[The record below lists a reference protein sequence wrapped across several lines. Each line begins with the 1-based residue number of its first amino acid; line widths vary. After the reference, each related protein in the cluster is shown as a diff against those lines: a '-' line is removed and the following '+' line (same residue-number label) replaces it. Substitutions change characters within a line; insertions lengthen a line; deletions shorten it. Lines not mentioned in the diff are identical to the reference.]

1 MTIQAQL
8 PGGMTLEFPDGTPD
22 AIVQGA
28 VKQHLSQQP
37 SAASQTPE
45 SKLGLTPAPSPETKP
60 PPDDTTSPEG
70 VPVAVGDTVVS
81 PDDMAR
87 VNAPPANPPL
97 SLPTKDDVTKFLAPA
112 PNTTYGDILPLAKD
126 NTTGAIRLALPNVIR
141 NPLLGLTEGPGTSG
155 TFGSS
160 GVTWN
165 PETGTY
171 GLTPE
176 AASVGQFAAT
186 PLRFSGSVPAN
197 QFMPPG
203 ILERK
208 PLPADATALS
218 PDAAARVRAAQG
230 GTVPVAQPTV
240 STPFNT
246 PPPEAASSPVSGP
259 NRQYV
264 DPTKPFTYN
273 PPSTGWPAGTESWAA
288 PPPTSLP
295 TGVPVNQMAPTVAA
309 DGSLTPPP
317 QQGPPVPTTSDGA
330 RAIAKAY
337 YDRFDKAAQDGG
349 SLNPQATDRFIASVE
364 AAAPPPGIGQA
375 VAGKN
380 AITDLVERL
389 QDYKGQPMSLQDAH
403 VVDQQL
409 GNLISAEYGKTGVSS
424 IGRQLQDIQQQ
435 FRDQLSNPA
444 PGDVVSGQAGLD
456 ALAPARKAY
465 SQAMKLDTIERIQ
478 ERADMTDNPTTSFRT
493 QIRTLLTND
502 RLSRGFSDEEKA
514 ALQDAANRGV
524 AGSALHLMGSR
535 LIPIITGS
543 AGGGITGA
551 ALGYGLNEA
560 ARAGANA
567 LAARRLQNAY
577 TILGKSVPPNI
588 SGP

>member
-1 MTIQAQL
+1 
-8 PGGMTLEFPDGTPD
+8 
-22 AIVQGA
+22 
-28 VKQHLSQQP
+28 
-37 SAASQTPE
+37 
-45 SKLGLTPAPSPETKP
+45 
-60 PPDDTTSPEG
+60 
-70 VPVAVGDTVVS
+70 
-81 PDDMAR
+81 
-87 VNAPPANPPL
+87 
-97 SLPTKDDVTKFLAPA
+97 
-112 PNTTYGDILPLAKD
+112 
-126 NTTGAIRLALPNVIR
+126 
-141 NPLLGLTEGPGTSG
+141 
-155 TFGSS
+155 
-160 GVTWN
+160 
-165 PETGTY
+165 
-171 GLTPE
+171 
-176 AASVGQFAAT
+176 
-186 PLRFSGSVPAN
+186 
-197 QFMPPG
+197 
-203 ILERK
+203 
-208 PLPADATALS
+208 
-218 PDAAARVRAAQG
+218 
-230 GTVPVAQPTV
+230 
-240 STPFNT
+240 
-246 PPPEAASSPVSGP
+246 
-259 NRQYV
+259 
-264 DPTKPFTYN
+264 
-273 PPSTGWPAGTESWAA
+273 
-288 PPPTSLP
+288 
-295 TGVPVNQMAPTVAA
+295 MAPTIAT
-309 DGSLTPPP
+309 DGSVVPPP
-317 QQGPPVPTTSDGA
+317 QGPPVPTTSDGA

-409 GNLISAEYGKTGVSS
+409 GNLISAEYSRTGVSS
-424 IGRQLQDIQQQ
+424 IGRQLQDIQQK
-435 FRDQLSNPA
+435 FREQLSNPEA
-444 PGDVVSGQAGLD
+444 GDVVAGQAGLD

-478 ERADMTDNPTTSFRT
+478 QRADMTDNPTTSFRT

-577 TILGKSVPPNI
+577 TILGKSVPPT
-588 SGP
+588 P

>member
-1 MTIQAQL
+1 M
-8 PGGMTLEFPDGTPD
+8 
-22 AIVQGA
+22 
-28 VKQHLSQQP
+28 
-37 SAASQTPE
+37 
-45 SKLGLTPAPSPETKP
+45 
-60 PPDDTTSPEG
+60 
-70 VPVAVGDTVVS
+70 GDTVVS
-81 PDDMAR
+81 PDDVAR

-126 NTTGAIRLALPNVIR
+126 NTSGAIRLALPNVIR
-141 NPLLGLTEGPGTSG
+141 NPLMGLTEGPGTSG
-155 TFGSS
+155 TVGSS

-203 ILERK
+203 SLERK

-246 PPPEAASSPVSGP
+246 PPPEAA
-259 NRQYV
+259 
-264 DPTKPFTYN
+264 
-273 PPSTGWPAGTESWAA
+273 PAG
-288 PPPTSLP
+288 PMSLS

-364 AAAPPPGIGQA
+364 EAAPPPGIGQA

-389 QDYKGQPMSLQDAH
+389 QDHKGQPMSLQDAL

-409 GNLISAEYGKTGVSS
+409 GNLISAEYSRTGVSS
-424 IGRQLQDIQQQ
+424 IGRQLQDIQQK
-435 FRDQLSNPA
+435 FRDQLSNPEA
-444 PGDVVSGQAGLD
+444 GDVVSGQAGLD

-478 ERADMTDNPTTSFRT
+478 ERALQTDNPTTSFRA
-493 QIRTLLTND
+493 QLRTLLSND
-502 RLSRGFSDEEKA
+502 RMSRGFSEEEKA
-514 ALQDAANRGV
+514 ALKDAANRGV

-535 LIPIITGS
+535 LIPIISGS
-543 AGGGITGA
+543 TGGGVFGA
-551 ALGYGLNEA
+551 AVGYGLNEA
-560 ARAGANA
+560 ARAGAGA

-577 TILGKSVPPNI
+577 TILGKSVPPN
-588 SGP
+588 P